1 MYARLTDV
9 VRCPSA
15 QINFFHL
22 TKTKDMKTPVRLLV
36 LLSLLLL
43 GYSATAANITITVG
57 DNFYSPQTVTIRP
70 GDVVTWQY
78 QSGSTNTHPTASDNG
93 AWTTFTINSA
103 NLTKTMTFSTVGA
116 FPYHCTFHGAAG
128 VGMYGVITVAAA
140 LPTTTAQDAATFQ
153 AYPNPASEA
162 VTLKLDRTL
171 APTAVQLINELGS
184 VVRTLELS
192 PTATGTELL
201 VSVADLP
208 TGLYVYRL
216 LANGAVVATRR
227 LTVTH

>member
-1 MYARLTDV
+1 MKPTLRLF
-9 VRCPSA
+9 A
-15 QINFFHL
+15 
-22 TKTKDMKTPVRLLV
+22 LLG
-36 LLSLLLL
+36 LLLL

-78 QSGSTNTHPTASDNG
+78 QSGTNSHPTASDNA

-103 NLTKTMTFSTVGA
+103 NLTKTMTFATIGA

-140 LPTTTAQDAATFQ
+140 LPTTTAQEAAAFV
-153 AYPNPASEA
+153 AYPNPASA
-162 VTLKLDRTL
+162 ALTLKLDRTQAP
-171 APTAVQLINELGS
+171 APTAVQVINELGR

-192 PTATGTELL
+192 PAAPGTELL

-208 TGLYVYRL
+208 AGLYVYRL
-216 LANGAVVATRR
+216 LASGAVVATQR
-227 LTVTH
+227 LSVVH

>member
-1 MYARLTDV
+1 
-9 VRCPSA
+9 
-15 QINFFHL
+15 
-22 TKTKDMKTPVRLLV
+22 MKPTVRLLA
-36 LLSLLLL
+36 LLTLLLL

-78 QSGSTNTHPTASDNG
+78 QGGTNSHPTASDNG

-140 LPTTTAQDAATFQ
+140 PLPTTAAQDAAAFQ

-162 VTLKLDRTL
+162 VTLKLDRTQ
-171 APTAVQLINELGS
+171 ARTTMQVISAVGS

-192 PTATGTELL
+192 PAAAGTELL

-208 TGLYVYRL
+208 AGLYVYRL
-216 LANGAVVATRR
+216 LANGAVVATQR
-227 LTVTH
+227 LTVLH

>member
-1 MYARLTDV
+1 
-9 VRCPSA
+9 
-15 QINFFHL
+15 
-22 TKTKDMKTPVRLLV
+22 MKLPVRLFA

-43 GYSATAANITITVG
+43 GYSATAANITIMVG
-57 DNFYSPQTVTIRP
+57 DNFYSPRTVSIQA

-78 QSGSTNTHPTASDNG
+78 QSGSSNTHPTASDNG

-103 NLTKTMTFSTVGA
+103 NLTKTMTFSTVGN

-128 VGMYGVITVAAA
+128 TGMYGVITVTAAP
-140 LPTTTAQDAATFQ
+140 LPTTAAQDAAVFQ
-153 AYPNPASEA
+153 AYPNPAA
-162 VTLKLDRTL
+162 NLVTLKLDRTQT
-171 APTAVQLINELGS
+171 PTAVQLINELGS

-192 PTATGTELL
+192 PAATGTELL

-208 TGLYVYRL
+208 AGLYVYRL

-227 LTVTH
+227 LTVSH

>member
-1 MYARLTDV
+1 MDARADNATRHLST
-9 VRCPSA
+9 
-15 QINFFHL
+15 QITFFHL

-116 FPYHCTFHGAAG
+116 FPYHCTFHGAAS

-153 AYPNPASEA
+153 AYPNPASET
-162 VTLKLDRTL
+162 VTLKLDRIQ
-171 APTAVQLINELGS
+171 ARSAVQVISAVGS

-192 PTATGTELL
+192 PTATSTELL

-208 TGLYVYRL
+208 AGLYVYRL
-216 LANGAVVATRR
+216 LANGAVVATQRF
-227 LTVTH
+227 TVLH